1 MKRLILTLAF
11 ALAVTT
17 APGMSQ
23 EHEKK
28 AEEHGSEAAHEKKD
42 ESSLEIWKWVNF
54 LILAGGL
61 GYMIGK
67 NAGPFFAGRS
77 ASIRKDLE
85 DSLRQSKE
93 AEARAAEVDRRLATL
108 ESQISTLRAESDQ
121 ELKVGAERISRQTAD
136 DLAKIQAH
144 ATQEM
149 VSAGKQAR
157 SELKRYSAELAMG
170 LAEQKVRARM
180 TPGTQDGL
188 VDSFVR
194 DLK

>member
-1 MKRLILTLAF
+1 MKRLILTLALG
-11 ALAVTT
+11 LAVATT
-17 APGMSQ
+17 PAIAQ

-28 AEEHGSEAAHEKKD
+28 AEEHGSEAGHEKKD
-42 ESSLEIWKWVNF
+42 EGNLEIWKWLNF

-67 NAGPFFAGRS
+67 NAGPFFANRS

-108 ESQISTLRAESDQ
+108 ESQIASLRAESDQ
-121 ELKVGAERISRQTAD
+121 ELKAGAARISQQTAD
-136 DLAKIQAH
+136 ELAKVQAH
-144 ATQEM
+144 AAQEM
-149 VSAGKQAR
+149 ASAGKQAR

>member
-11 ALAVTT
+11 GLAVATG
-17 APGMSQ
+17 PGFAQ
-23 EHEKK
+23 EHEKT
-28 AEEHGSEAAHEKKD
+28 SEATHETK
-42 ESSLEIWKWVNF
+42 EEGNLEIWKWLNF

-61 GYMIGK
+61 GYLIGK

-85 DSLRQSKE
+85 ESLRQSRE
-93 AEARAAEVDRRLATL
+93 AEARVAEVDRRLATL
-108 ESQISTLRAESDQ
+108 ESQIANLRTESEKELRA
-121 ELKVGAERISRQTAD
+121 GAERISRQTAD

-144 ATQEM
+144 AAQEM
-149 VSAGKQAR
+149 ASAGKQAR

-180 TPGTQDGL
+180 TPGTQDAL